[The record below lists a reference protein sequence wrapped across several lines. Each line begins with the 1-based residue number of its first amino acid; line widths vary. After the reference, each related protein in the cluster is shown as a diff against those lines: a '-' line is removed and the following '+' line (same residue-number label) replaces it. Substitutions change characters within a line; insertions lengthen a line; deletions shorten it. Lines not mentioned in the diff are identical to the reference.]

1 MSKRW
6 LHEFNL
12 RADVPTGR
20 LVGSAK
26 GVKRIMK
33 TFGQWVWIVWA
44 CAVIAGCNTV
54 SGVGKDLQKAG
65 EKLEE
70 AAKKNK

>member
-1 MSKRW
+1 MSKHWSR
-6 LHEFNL
+6 EFNL
-12 RADVPTGR
+12 RAEVSAGR
-20 LVGSAK
+20 LDGSAK

-33 TFGQWVWIVWA
+33 TFSQWVWIVWA
-44 CAVIAGCNTV
+44 CAVVAGCNTV

>member
-1 MSKRW
+1 
-6 LHEFNL
+6 
-12 RADVPTGR
+12 
-20 LVGSAK
+20 
-26 GVKRIMK
+26 MK
-33 TFGQWVWIVWA
+33 TFSQWVWIVWA
-44 CAVIAGCNTV
+44 CAVVAGCNTV

>member
-1 MSKRW
+1 MNVKAMLRLFW
-6 LHEFNL
+6 L
-12 RADVPTGR
+12 
-20 LVGSAK
+20 
-26 GVKRIMK
+26 
-33 TFGQWVWIVWA
+33 A
-44 CAVIAGCNTV
+44 CACVTLAGCNTI